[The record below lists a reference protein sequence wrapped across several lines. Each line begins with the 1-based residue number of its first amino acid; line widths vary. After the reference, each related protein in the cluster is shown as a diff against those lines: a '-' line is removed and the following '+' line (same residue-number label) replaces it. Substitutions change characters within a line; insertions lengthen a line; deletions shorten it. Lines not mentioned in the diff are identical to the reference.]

1 MDGFFL
7 LNKEKGVS
15 SNFVVQGIKKKF
27 NFKKVGHLGTLDP
40 MATGLLIIAVN
51 KATKFSSYFLNEI
64 KAYSAEVTLGGSTD
78 TDDAEGDFLYQKDI
92 NLSSK
97 KVLTSLNSFL
107 GDSLQRPPSYSALK
121 HKGKPLYKYA
131 REGKI
136 IVKPPREIT
145 IFSIE
150 NTNFKTPLLSFD
162 ITCSKGT
169 YIRAIARDIGEL
181 LGCGGYLSKLE
192 RIEQGCFSI
201 KSAKCID
208 KISKDH
214 IITIKEAFPNL
225 DSLSLNREETKIYT
239 NGGIV
244 TSLYG
249 KKKIFKIF
257 SDINQFI
264 GLGEVGD
271 KGLKLKQLV

>member
-107 GDSLQRPPSYSALK
+107 GDSLQQPPSYSALK

-145 IFSIE
+145 VFSIE

>member
-78 TDDAEGDFLYQKDI
+78 TDDAEGEFLYQKDI

-97 KVLTSLNSFL
+97 KVLTFLNSFL
-107 GDSLQRPPSYSALK
+107 GDSLQQPPSYSALK

-136 IVKPPREIT
+136 VVKPPREIT
-145 IFSIE
+145 IFGIE
-150 NTNFKTPLLSFD
+150 NPNFKNPLLSFD

-181 LGCGGYLSKLE
+181 LGCGGYLSKLK

-225 DSLSLNREETKIYT
+225 DSISLNKEETKIYT
-239 NGGIV
+239 NGGMV

-264 GLGEVGD
+264 GLGEVSD

>member
-78 TDDAEGDFLYQKDI
+78 TDDAEGEFLYKKDI

-97 KVLTSLNSFL
+97 EVLTSLNSFL
-107 GDSLQRPPSYSALK
+107 GDSLQQPPSYSALK